1 MIETQK
7 QRKEWLHQSHLSPAG
22 ISTGQY
28 LYVNLAYDMR
38 KISLNQKMIWEFR
51 LCSHGVEIFHLHW
64 LLVLDLEEMLEAGS
78 LTGRDAA
85 VASVAGTGNGLGLAA
100 PATDAVT
107 TETATSATI

>member
-1 MIETQK
+1 
-7 QRKEWLHQSHLSPAG
+7 
-22 ISTGQY
+22 
-28 LYVNLAYDMR
+28 
-38 KISLNQKMIWEFR
+38 MIWEFL
-51 LCSHGVEIFHLHW
+51 LCSHGVEMKDLHW